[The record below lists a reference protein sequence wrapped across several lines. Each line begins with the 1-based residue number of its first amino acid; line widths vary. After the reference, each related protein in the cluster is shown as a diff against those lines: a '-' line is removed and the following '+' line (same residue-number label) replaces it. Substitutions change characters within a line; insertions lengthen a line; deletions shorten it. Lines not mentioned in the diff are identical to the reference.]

1 MNWILFLCCSV
12 AFINPFMASSVNVAI
27 IEIEKSLHTTSI
39 LTSWVITSYILST
52 AAILPIGAKLA
63 DIYGKRK
70 IFIIGILLF
79 AIASLIG
86 GISENF
92 TIFILSRITQGIVGA
107 LFLSTQSAIL
117 IDVFPK
123 KKRGKVLGINTAFVY
138 TGLSTGPF
146 LGGIIISKYG
156 WNAIFFITASVCFI
170 VAIVSYYKLKFDDI
184 KTAKTL
190 YFNEF
195 IYYPLFITLF
205 IYSVSNITVSYSP
218 IILIISFLF
227 LYVFIGIQ
235 KKSEEPV
242 IKINLFKENLIFG
255 FSSLSALINY
265 SATTALT
272 FFLNLYIQSILK
284 YDPQK
289 SGKILLIQPVIMA
302 LISPFAGK
310 LSDIKEPQII
320 ASIGMLLTTVSLFIT
335 SFINLNSN
343 INMIIIILVIAGIGF
358 GLFSSPNTNAIM
370 SSVERKNY
378 AMASSIVATM
388 RVLGQA
394 LSMAISS
401 IILSLYMKDIKLS
414 ENPYMLVKTI
424 KYSFYIFSSI
434 SFLGIFF
441 SLMRGKMHKK

>member
-1 MNWILFLCCSV
+1 M

-92 TIFILSRITQGIVGA
+92 TIFILSRITQGIAGA

-320 ASIGMLLTTVSLFIT
+320 ASIGMLLTTVSLFTT

>member
-1 MNWILFLCCSV
+1 V

-92 TIFILSRITQGIVGA
+92 TIFILSRITQGIAGA

-156 WNAIFFITASVCFI
+156 WNAIFSITASVCFI

-320 ASIGMLLTTVSLFIT
+320 ASIGMLLTTVSLFTT

>member
-1 MNWILFLCCSV
+1 V

-92 TIFILSRITQGIVGA
+92 TIFILSRITQGIAGA

-156 WNAIFFITASVCFI
+156 WNAIFSITASVCFI

>member
-1 MNWILFLCCSV
+1 M